1 MHHDYDAASLLA
13 ALQQA
18 RKSASKSGLAL
29 ALGTHRDVD
38 DDDDVLPSR
47 TPLDPI
53 LREALLVAGGVVELV
68 GWPGTGALSLALSCM
83 GEALAERRASSS
95 SSSSSVS
102 GRGASGWLCAID
114 PAGSLF
120 SPAVQAL
127 GVPLDRLLV
136 VVPPRK
142 ALPRVSVRAM
152 KTGVFCAMVVDATD
166 LDDLDGLPV
175 RRFTLAAEAASATV
189 FLLTH
194 PGARRRQP
202 LPTAVRAQL
211 HPSINNTRDVDVDIE
226 RHRHGR
232 RGRIP
237 WQRPV
242 SPIDRVF
249 AD

>member
-1 MHHDYDAASLLA
+1 
-13 ALQQA
+13 
-18 RKSASKSGLAL
+18 
-29 ALGTHRDVD
+29 
-38 DDDDVLPSR
+38 
-47 TPLDPI
+47 
-53 LREALLVAGGVVELV
+53 
-68 GWPGTGALSLALSCM
+68 
-83 GEALAERRASSS
+83 
-95 SSSSSVS
+95 
-102 GRGASGWLCAID
+102 LCAID

-136 VVPPRK
+136 VVPPAK

-152 KTGVFCAMVVDATD
+152 KTGVFCAMVVDATA

-211 HPSINNTRDVDVDIE
+211 YAHDDVVDVDIE
-226 RHRHGR
+226 RHRLGR
-232 RGRIP
+232 RGRLP
-237 WQRPV
+237 WQRPR
-242 SPIDRVF
+242 SPIDRF
-249 AD
+249 FDG